1 MLREIM
7 NVPIF
12 FYLKESYLSVN
23 SWKLYKANN
32 SREGHKE
39 PTATKAS
46 SVTFVHCSFKAFRS
60 GHPWAT
66 ESTPLLWIISE
77 SSDKDSRYLQCIPRA
92 SNETSVILAQAAIP
106 NAFND
111 FPQPR
116 ANSTKPVSVNPSQKR
131 KLTSSSCL
139 QNSPTAATP
148 RSPT

>member
-7 NVPIF
+7 NSNF

-23 SWKLYKANN
+23 SWKLYKANS

-39 PTATKAS
+39 PTATNAS
-46 SVTFVHCSFKAFRS
+46 SVTFVHCSFKTFRC
-60 GHPWAT
+60 GQPWAT
-66 ESTPLLWIISE
+66 DSTPLLWITSE
-77 SSDKDSRYLQCIPRA
+77 SSDKVSRYVQCIPTA

-111 FPQPR
+111 FPQPW
-116 ANSTKPVSVNPSQKR
+116 ANATKPVSVNPSQKR
-131 KLTSSSCL
+131 RFTSSSCL

-148 RSPT
+148 WSPT